1 MNVLDSN
8 VTVSDLKEDATKKV
22 ISPWKNK
29 KRPAPARPTPLR
41 RPVKEMPLED
51 IKVELEDIE
60 IRYQELVRQTAQLEE
75 KIHIKTELGWLFHL
89 Y

>member
-1 MNVLDSN
+1 MSL
-8 VTVSDLKEDATKKV
+8 TDLKEDANKKV
-22 ISPWKNK
+22 VSQWKYK

-75 KIHIKTELGWLFHL
+75 KIHIKTELGWLL
-89 Y
+89 QWYQ